1 MRELVIKDKVLCS
14 GRKPLVCVPLIG
26 HTNEQLMEH
35 LDRIIQESERTS
47 IDIVEFRGDFYDNL
61 QKLEELENILLKIRE
76 LLSDKILLFTIRS
89 PREGGEKVDYCSK
102 SIEEINEFVIDKALA
117 DMVDIELFATND
129 NCSKSDVDLIALAK
143 ERNVKIIMSNHDFEK
158 TPHKEEIVSRLIKM
172 QQLGADVAKIA
183 VMPNDEED
191 LITLLQATLEMLR
204 NHNNT
209 PVVTMSMGA
218 KGALSRV
225 AGEIF
230 GSAFT
235 FGAVGEVSAPGQIPV
250 DKLNDMLDSMHYYC
264 VEG

>member
-1 MRELVIKDKVLCS
+1 M
-14 GRKPLVCVPLIG
+14 
-26 HTNEQLMEH
+26 
-35 LDRIIQESERTS
+35 
-47 IDIVEFRGDFYDNL
+47 
-61 QKLEELENILLKIRE
+61 
-76 LLSDKILLFTIRS
+76 LSDKILLFTIRS

-191 LITLLQATLEMLR
+191 LPTEEEKLVIQLANVEKAVA
-204 NHNNT
+204 NKD
-209 PVVTMSMGA
+209 A
-218 KGALSRV
+218 KEAFLS
-225 AGEIF
+225 
-230 GSAFT
+230 T
-235 FGAVGEVSAPGQIPV
+235 
-250 DKLNDMLDSMHYYC
+250 LNDLNVCSQKGL
-264 VEG
+264 VEMR